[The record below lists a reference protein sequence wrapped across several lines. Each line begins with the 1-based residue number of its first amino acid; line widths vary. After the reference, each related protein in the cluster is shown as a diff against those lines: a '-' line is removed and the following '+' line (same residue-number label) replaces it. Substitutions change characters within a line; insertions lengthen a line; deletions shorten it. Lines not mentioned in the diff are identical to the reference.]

1 MLGNSSVGFN
11 SGRAAAHM
19 ALAGYKVIMTLKPQ
33 PLESVC
39 FKNSNTGNTEI
50 CNFVL
55 CYCMHIP
62 DMFLSK
68 RTGKKAVLVNMF
80 TTQISQQL
88 LKS

>member
-1 MLGNSSVGFN
+1 MGFN
-11 SGRAAAHM
+11 RGRAAAHM

-33 PLESVC
+33 PLESVS
-39 FKNSNTGNTEI
+39 FMNINTGNTEI

-62 DMFLSK
+62 DMLLSK
-68 RTGKKAVLVNMF
+68 QTGKMAVLVKLF